1 MPPPIAPPQVIQ
13 MQDLYTRRQQK
24 DSARLRAYDQ
34 ILKQIMG
41 RIRTHS
47 QLPTH
52 PTDILYEV
60 PYFLMGLPRIDMQ
73 DAVAYL
79 AFQLRAGGFDVRF
92 TYPNL
97 LFISWKHYEQQYL
110 MNGCPIFQSM
120 VQTASHVMN
129 KPDPK
134 KPTLLKP
141 SLAGGGAG
149 KKKVQ
154 FGMGAKASDGGSR
167 GTEAPPL
174 RPKALEYQPPIEYF
188 KAVEAPRP
196 SVAFS
201 DLSKF

>member
-1 MPPPIAPPQVIQ
+1 MPPPVAPPPQVIQ
-13 MQDLYTRRQQK
+13 MQELYTRRQQK
-24 DSARLRAYDQ
+24 DTARLRAYDQ
-34 ILKQIMG
+34 LLKQIMS

-73 DAVAYL
+73 DAVVYL
-79 AFQLRAGGFDVRF
+79 TFQLRAGGFEVRF
-92 TYPNL
+92 TFPNL
-97 LFISWKHYEQQYL
+97 LYVSWKHYEQQYL
-110 MNGCPIFQSM
+110 MNGCPLFQSM

-154 FGMGAKASDGGSR
+154 FGADTKSSAN
-167 GTEAPPL
+167 AHQLP

-188 KAVEAPRP
+188 KAMEAPRP
-196 SVAFS
+196 STAFT
-201 DLSKF
+201 DISKF

>member
-1 MPPPIAPPQVIQ
+1 
-13 MQDLYTRRQQK
+13 
-24 DSARLRAYDQ
+24 
-34 ILKQIMG
+34 MG

-79 AFQLRAGGFDVRF
+79 AFQLRAGGFEVRF

-97 LFISWKHYEQQYL
+97 LYISWKHYEQQYL

-134 KPTLLKP
+134 KPTLLKAAP
-141 SLAGGGAG
+141 GSGGA

-154 FGMGAKASDGGSR
+154 FGGASAAGPR
-167 GTEAPPL
+167 PPVAP
-174 RPKALEYQPPIEYF
+174 RPQALEYQPPIEFF

-196 SVAFS
+196 SASFT
-201 DLSKF
+201 DISKF

>member
-1 MPPPIAPPQVIQ
+1 MTSDMPPPPPQIIQ

-41 RIRTHS
+41 RIRSNS

-73 DAVAYL
+73 DAVAYI
-79 AFQLRAGGFDVRF
+79 AFQLRAGGFEVRF
-92 TYPNL
+92 TFPNL
-97 LFISWKHYEQQYL
+97 LYISWKHYEQQYL
-110 MNGCPIFQSM
+110 MQNCPIFQSM
-120 VQTASHVMN
+120 VQTASHTMN

-141 SLAGGGAG
+141 AIKPAAD

-154 FGMGAKASDGGSR
+154 FS
-167 GTEAPPL
+167 AP

-196 SVAFS
+196 STAFT
-201 DLSKF
+201 DISKF

>member
-1 MPPPIAPPQVIQ
+1 MPPPITPPQVIQ

-97 LFISWKHYEQQYL
+97 LYISWKHYEQQYL

-120 VQTASHVMN
+120 VQTASHTMN

-141 SLAGGGAG
+141 ILTGGGAG

-154 FGMGAKASDGGSR
+154 FGGAAA
-167 GTEAPPL
+167 EAPVAPVAP
-174 RPKALEYQPPIEYF
+174 RPQALEYQPPIEFF
-188 KAVEAPRP
+188 KAIEAPRP
-196 SVAFS
+196 SSAFT

>member
-13 MQDLYTRRQQK
+13 MQDLYARRQQK
-24 DSARLRAYDQ
+24 DTARLRAYDQ
-34 ILKQIMG
+34 ILKQIMA

-73 DAVAYL
+73 DAVSYL

-92 TYPNL
+92 TFPNL
-97 LFISWKHYEQQYL
+97 LYISWKHYEQQYL

-134 KPTLLKP
+134 KPTLLK
-141 SLAGGGAG
+141 GGGG
-149 KKKVQ
+149 SGGGGSKKKVQ
-154 FGMGAKASDGGSR
+154 FGSGDLRS
-167 GTEAPPL
+167 APAIPAAP
-174 RPKALEYQPPIEYF
+174 RPHALEYQPPIEFF
-188 KAVEAPRP
+188 KAVQAPPKP
-196 SVAFS
+196 SSSFM
-201 DLSKF
+201 DISKF

>member
-1 MPPPIAPPQVIQ
+1 
-13 MQDLYTRRQQK
+13 MQELYTRRQQK
-24 DSARLRAYDQ
+24 DTARLRAYDQ
-34 ILKQIMG
+34 LLKQIMS

-73 DAVAYL
+73 DAVVYL
-79 AFQLRAGGFDVRF
+79 TFQLRAGGFEVRF
-92 TYPNL
+92 TFPNL
-97 LFISWKHYEQQYL
+97 LYVSWKHYEQQYL
-110 MNGCPIFQSM
+110 MNGCPLFQSM

-141 SLAGGGAG
+141 SLTGGGAG

-154 FGMGAKASDGGSR
+154 FGADAKASAAIPG
-167 GTEAPPL
+167 PP

-188 KAVEAPRP
+188 KAMEAPRQ
-196 SVAFS
+196 STAFS